1 MRVLKLDVAKKTG
14 WAIVDTDTNKL
25 IDYGTETFWGRES
38 IDAGSKVGLI
48 FDFIC
53 DLLVKYTVKEI
64 WMEQLNSFRNAKTV
78 RSLLQQQS
86 GVHLY
91 GSSNGII
98 VKEIP
103 TSSSYRK
110 QDAIR
115 MVEMMQGVEID
126 DPDIC
131 DAIMLNE
138 KRKRNNI

>member
-1 MRVLKLDVAKKTG
+1 M
-14 WAIVDTDTNKL
+14 
-25 IDYGTETFWGRES
+25 
-38 IDAGSKVGLI
+38 
-48 FDFIC
+48 
-53 DLLVKYTVKEI
+53 
-64 WMEQLNSFRNAKTV
+64 
-78 RSLLQQQS
+78 QQQS

-91 GSSNGII
+91 GSSNGIV

-115 MVEMMQGVEID
+115 MVQMIQDIEIN